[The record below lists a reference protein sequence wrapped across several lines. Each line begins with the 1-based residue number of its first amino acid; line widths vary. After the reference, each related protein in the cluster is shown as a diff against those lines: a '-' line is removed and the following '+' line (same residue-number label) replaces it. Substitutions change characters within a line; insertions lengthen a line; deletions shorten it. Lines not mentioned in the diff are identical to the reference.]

1 MNRRHRQSPKAGRR
15 GRHRQGAPGGEQRA
29 PIHAPIPLN
38 EEGVP
43 VAVPDAPRPSP
54 VVFVSAESLARY
66 PWLPPRVIAGSIW
79 RGPANERVRVDESG
93 DAVT

>member
-1 MNRRHRQSPKAGRR
+1 MKENRKGQKPGRR
-15 GRHRQGAPGGEQRA
+15 GGRRRQGAPAVEQR
-29 PIHAPIPLN
+29 IHAPIPLN

-43 VAVPDAPRPSP
+43 VAIPDAPRPSP

-93 DAVT
+93 AAVA